1 MKSLLIIVFIFFSS
15 IGYSQDIWISDVKN
29 LTVSGPASGPAVV
42 NRDLTFGVRN
52 ILEEII
58 QDNNIY
64 INPNS
69 NVKLLVEIIYFDVK
83 KTNVQI
89 GAFGKKS
96 DATEIIIRGTLT
108 ANGVV
113 KKPILVKGQAKS
125 ISTATLIIDE
135 GGKFSQTDLSTAMK
149 KVCEQ
154 LINELKL

>member
-1 MKSLLIIVFIFFSS
+1 MFFSS

-29 LTVSGPASGPAVV
+29 LTVSGPAVG

-52 ILEEII
+52 ILEEIV
-58 QDNNIY
+58 QDNDIY

-83 KTNVQI
+83 KTSVQV
-89 GAFGKKS
+89 GTFGKKT
-96 DATEIIIRGTLT
+96 DATEIILRGTLT
-108 ANGVV
+108 VDKVDN
-113 KKPILVKGQAKS
+113 KPIIVKGQAKS
-125 ISTATLIIDE
+125 ISTATLIIDQ